1 MDDHDLELEK
11 TRLIS
16 LALDFGF
23 DEESAKKCLDRMV
36 QLYGEDGRDFIT
48 VEHCGDDF
56 LAALAESMQDTEEWD
71 DLQAI
76 ESEAC
81 GALNNLFD
89 KDVLNS
95 HEVDNDGNGRNYINV
110 IDDSPEK
117 HPNFMELDSSSD
129 SEDLDFGIRK
139 EKNVKST
146 PSFTDWSSPVLN
158 KGSSKTSSKS
168 VDCRS
173 SITQGSI
180 PSVSHKKH
188 CSLTSKVEHETLSYE
203 VLQALDDF
211 ELANVVIFGNRTFR
225 PLQHQACKAAVA
237 KRDCFILMP
246 TGGGKSLC
254 YQLPATLQPGVTVV
268 VSPLLSLIQDQI
280 ITLNLKYGIPATFL
294 NSQQTASQA
303 AAVLQELRQDKP
315 SCKLLYV
322 TPERIAGNLSFLEI
336 LKCLRRKGQ
345 LAGFV
350 VDEAHCVSQ
359 WGHDFRPDY
368 RGLGCLKQNFPDVPV
383 MALTATA
390 THSVRE
396 DIMKALRIPRALVLE
411 RSFDRPNLKY
421 EVIGKTKE
429 PLKQLG
435 QLLMDRFKNQS
446 GIVYCLSKSE
456 CADVSKFLNEKCK
469 IKTEYY
475 HAGLAP
481 RQRVAVQ
488 KKWHM
493 GEVHIVCAT
502 IAFGMGID
510 KPDVHN
516 QSGIVYCLSKSECA
530 DVSKFLNEKC
540 KIKTEYYH
548 AGLAP
553 RQRVAVQKKWHMGEV
568 HIVCATIAFGMGIDK
583 PDVRFVIHNTMSKSI
598 ESYYQESGRAGRD
611 DHPAVC
617 IALYQKKDFSRVV
630 CMLRNGLKC
639 KKESFKTAMTQAQ
652 KMQQYC
658 ELKADCRRQALLNH
672 FGESFDRK
680 ACKYGSNPCDNCL
693 KASS

>member
-1 MDDHDLELEK
+1 MGKKQDLELEK

-16 LALDFGF
+16 LAIDFGF
-23 DEESAKKCLDRMV
+23 DQHSAVKCFDRFV
-36 QLYGEDGRDFIT
+36 ALYGDDGQDFIT

-56 LAALAESMQDTEEWD
+56 LAALAESMQATEEWD
-71 DLQAI
+71 DFQEM
-76 ESEAC
+76 ESQAC
-81 GALNNLFD
+81 GTLTHILDRTSVGDAEDNN
-89 KDVLNS
+89 N
-95 HEVDNDGNGRNYINV
+95 DNDTSNRCINI
-110 IDDSPEK
+110 IDDSPQPQK
-117 HPNFMELDSSSD
+117 HQKKVVQLDSSD
-129 SEDLDFGIRK
+129 DDDDDMDLNISRAEPPACSKSMDCRSGITAGS
-139 EKNVKST
+139 V
-146 PSFTDWSSPVLN
+146 SS
-158 KGSSKTSSKS
+158 TSSKIQ
-168 VDCRS
+168 S
-173 SITQGSI
+173 SLASKDKNIT
-180 PSVSHKKH
+180 
-188 CSLTSKVEHETLSYE
+188 LTYDE
-203 VLQALDDF
+203 LQALDDI

-225 PLQHQACKAAVA
+225 PLQHQACKVA
-237 KRDCFILMP
+237 LAKQDSFILMP

-280 ITLNLKYGIPATFL
+280 ITLNLKFGIPATFL

-303 AAVLQELRQDKP
+303 TAVLQELRKDKP

-322 TPERIAGNLSFLEI
+322 TPERIAGNQSFLEI
-336 LKCLRRKGQ
+336 LKCMHQKGQ

-368 RGLGCLKQNFPDVPV
+368 RGLGSLKLNFPNVPV

-396 DIMKALRIPRALVLE
+396 DILNALRIPHALVLE

-421 EVIGKTKE
+421 EVIAKTKE
-429 PLKQLG
+429 TLKQLG
-435 QLLMDRFKNQS
+435 QLLMDRFRNQC

-456 CADVSKFLNEKCK
+456 CVEVSKFLNEKCK
-469 IKTEYY
+469 IKTVYY

-488 KKWHM
+488 KKWH
-493 GEVHIVCAT
+493 E
-502 IAFGMGID
+502 
-510 KPDVHN
+510 
-516 QSGIVYCLSKSECA
+516 
-530 DVSKFLNEKC
+530 
-540 KIKTEYYH
+540 
-548 AGLAP
+548 
-553 RQRVAVQKKWHMGEV
+553 GEV

-611 DHPAVC
+611 NLPAVC

-630 CMLRNGLKC
+630 CMIRNGQGY
-639 KKESFKTAMTQAQ
+639 KKESFKRAMAQAK

-658 ELKADCRRQALLNH
+658 ELKVECRRQTLLQH

-693 KASS
+693 KTAS